1 MEILNKPM
9 EDSYVKFKTSSRG
22 KLVTNGDIIKMVIKG
37 LSHNSDQSGATVEE
51 FFKQID
57 SRTMTDENKKHFKR
71 VVSEMTSSEKV
82 HLRGLEILN
91 EVYLKPIVMS
101 DNKEWSSIA
110 KKIQSDISTLIN
122 VHKRFLE
129 MME

>member
-37 LSHNSDQSGATVEE
+37 LGHNSDQSGATVEE

-71 VVSEMTSSEKV
+71 V
-82 HLRGLEILN
+82 
-91 EVYLKPIVMS
+91 
-101 DNKEWSSIA
+101 
-110 KKIQSDISTLIN
+110 
-122 VHKRFLE
+122 
-129 MME
+129 